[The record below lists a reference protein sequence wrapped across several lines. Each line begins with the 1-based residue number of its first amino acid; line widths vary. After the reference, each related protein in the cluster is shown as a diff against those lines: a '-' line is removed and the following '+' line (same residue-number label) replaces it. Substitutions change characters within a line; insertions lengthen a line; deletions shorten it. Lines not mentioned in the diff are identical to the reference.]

1 MYKNRGIILG
11 IIVIIIGVALSLVLI
26 GFFTGQHPFGL
37 KDSKQ
42 LLKLPCGV
50 TIYHPKQYEEV
61 TFPFE
66 VAGYVNGCGWG
77 IKDGTVGLL
86 SVLGENGLIIAQ
98 GPLTPTGDTTEAPY
112 YFSATVSIDNPNMA
126 RGTFVFSNGKTGFE
140 ERTVKIPVTF
150 K

>member
-1 MYKNRGIILG
+1 MQQNRGIILG
-11 IIVIIIGVALSLVLI
+11 IIVIIIGIVLSLVLI

-37 KDSKQ
+37 KDSKK

-66 VAGYVNGCGWG
+66 VSGYVNGCGWDIENNIAG
-77 IKDGTVGLL
+77 VLT
-86 SVLGENGLIIAQ
+86 VLGDNGLIIAQ
-98 GPLTPTGDTTEAPY
+98 GNLIPTGDVTEAPY
-112 YFSATVSIDNPNMA
+112 YFSSTVAIDNPNMT

-140 ERTVKIPVTF
+140 ERLIKIPVVF